1 MAHGL
6 VARVKAGKPVYA
18 WDDPGT
24 RPGAS
29 LEEGG
34 KAGRDYNR
42 RLRHQSNRA
51 PFYDKE
57 ALQEQLQGLQA
68 EGIDLSEKETQ
79 LGLRLAKAQSIL
91 SRMREKKVGLSQAK
105 MLDDVMSVFPAKA
118 ADISVGRKHRE
129 SESNGDSGGGR
140 REARSQQRHEET
152 TFAAQDR
159 VMELELLNSQLRKG
173 QAEAERNAKL
183 QEATF
188 RSTRAEVNKMA
199 ERLKAMPKRFTQ
211 SLQSLRD
218 EVETLEREKFNLELE
233 KERKTSKEA
242 DLIAS
247 AKRQQAYLGEELSSL
262 LDEIDDVEDDRDR
275 WKRHLRVETA
285 RAESLRSQRN
295 EALRALR
302 ERFGSDAVERA
313 AFARFATGPKG
324 SGGEGLMTLSRRG
337 RRGAGGIGS
346 SDRDQEDDYE
356 DGDHDSGDQD
366 DSGEKGGFSDL
377 GSPKIPVSMIS
388 KALKPVYGP
397 DCDHAE
403 EGEGLAL
410 LTDEA
415 VGEAALLECGIDCS
429 AKKATDVGGGVGVG
443 YDEFRAIAKR
453 LVERRMAHA
462 HCD

>member
-34 KAGRDYNR
+34 KAGRDHNR
-42 RLRHQSNRA
+42 HLRHQNNQA

-79 LGLRLAKAQSIL
+79 LGLRLAKAQATL
-91 SRMREKKVGLSQAK
+91 SKMREKKVGLSQAK
-105 MLDDVMSVFPAKA
+105 MLDEVRSVFPAKA

-129 SESNGDSGGGR
+129 SESNGDGGGR

-152 TFAAQDR
+152 NFAAQDR

-173 QAEAERNAKL
+173 QAEAERNAKM

-188 RSTRAEVNKMA
+188 RSTRAEVNKVA

-218 EVETLEREKFNLELE
+218 EVETLEREKFNLELA

-247 AKRQQAYLGEELSSL
+247 AKRQQSYLGEELSSL

-275 WKRHLRVETA
+275 WKRRLRVETT
-285 RAESLRSQRN
+285 RAESLRSQRD

-313 AFARFATGPKG
+313 AFARFATAPKG

-337 RRGAGGIGS
+337 WR
-346 SDRDQEDDYE
+346 
-356 DGDHDSGDQD
+356 
-366 DSGEKGGFSDL
+366 
-377 GSPKIPVSMIS
+377 
-388 KALKPVYGP
+388 
-397 DCDHAE
+397 
-403 EGEGLAL
+403 
-410 LTDEA
+410 
-415 VGEAALLECGIDCS
+415 
-429 AKKATDVGGGVGVG
+429 GGGG
-443 YDEFRAIAKR
+443 
-453 LVERRMAHA
+453 
-462 HCD
+462 

>member
-1 MAHGL
+1 M
-6 VARVKAGKPVYA
+6 GKPVYA
-18 WDDPGT
+18 WDDPET

-34 KAGRDYNR
+34 KPGRGHNR
-42 RLRHQSNRA
+42 HLRHQNNQA

-79 LGLRLAKAQSIL
+79 LGLRLAKAQATL

-105 MLDDVMSVFPAKA
+105 MLNEVMSVFPSKA
-118 ADISVGRKHRE
+118 ADVSVGRKHRE
-129 SESNGDSGGGR
+129 SESKGGDGGR
-140 REARSQQRHEET
+140 REARCQQRHEET
-152 TFAAQDR
+152 NFAAQDR
-159 VMELELLNSQLRKG
+159 VMELQLLNSQLRKG

-188 RSTRAEVNKMA
+188 RSTRAEVNKVA

-218 EVETLEREKFNLELE
+218 EVETLEREKFNLELA

-275 WKRHLRVETA
+275 WKRRLRVETA

-313 AFARFATGPKG
+313 AFALFATGPKG
-324 SGGEGLMTLSRRG
+324 SGGGLMTLSRRG
-337 RRGAGGIGS
+337 RRGGGGTGS
-346 SDRDQEDDYE
+346 SDRDQEDYYE

-366 DSGEKGGFSDL
+366 DSGKKGGFSDL

-397 DCDHAE
+397 DCDHDE

-415 VGEAALLECGIDCS
+415 VGEAALSECGIDCS
-429 AKKATDVGGGVGVG
+429 AKEATDVEGGVGVG

-453 LVERRMAHA
+453 LVGRRMAHA